1 MAQGAHIWSFIEHFV
16 SQLPFSRQ
24 IPKTTYSLEE
34 GEFDYLC
41 PAMCDYKVIDKG

>member
-1 MAQGAHIWSFIEHFV
+1 MAQGTHIWSFIERFI

-34 GEFDYLC
+34 GEFDWGQSALFS
-41 PAMCDYKVIDKG
+41 PVVT